1 MSHRPWITSLLF
13 VLAIV
18 GLAGGLTGCH
28 TAPIT
33 GRRQL
38 LVISE
43 PAELQMGLSAYQEVQ
58 RTERPSSNA
67 LAAEMVQRVGQRIAG
82 VSGRPD
88 YQWEFRLFAS
98 PEQNAFCLPGG
109 KVAVYEG
116 ILPVC
121 QNEAGLAVVMAH
133 EVAHALARHGGER
146 MSQRYVIDGTQ
157 SLGSYVIQGRWPEQH
172 AAIMKAYGLGTQY
185 GIVLPYS
192 RSHESEADHIGL
204 LLMARAGYDPSEAPR
219 FWSRFAHS
227 HGAAQPPEF
236 LSTHP
241 NDEHRAEALTKL
253 LPEASQLYLATSARF
268 GLGDPIPGVAA
279 VAAQSSGPRVANGP
293 ELR

>member
-1 MSHRPWITSLLF
+1 
-13 VLAIV
+13 
-18 GLAGGLTGCH
+18 
-28 TAPIT
+28 
-33 GRRQL
+33 
-38 LVISE
+38 
-43 PAELQMGLSAYQEVQ
+43 
-58 RTERPSSNA
+58 
-67 LAAEMVQRVGQRIAG
+67 MVQRVGQRIAA

-88 YQWEFRLFAS
+88 YQWEFKLFAS
-98 PEQNAFCLPGG
+98 PEQNALCLPGG

-116 ILPVC
+116 ILPIC
-121 QNEAGLAVVMAH
+121 QNEAGLAVVMSH

-157 SLGSYVIQGRWPEQH
+157 SLGSYVIEGRWPEQH

-219 FWSRFAHS
+219 FWTRFGQS
-227 HGAAQPPEF
+227 HAGSQPAEF

-241 NDEHRAEALTKL
+241 NDEHRAEALIKL
-253 LPEASQLYLATSARF
+253 MPEANQLYQAAVTRF
-268 GLGDPIPGVAA
+268 GLGEPIPGVAA
-279 VAAQSSGPRVANGP
+279 VAAQSSGPRVAIGP
-293 ELR
+293 EVR

>member
-1 MSHRPWITSLLF
+1 MTRCPGKTILILI
-13 VLAIV
+13 LAIV
-18 GLAGGLTGCH
+18 GMTGCR

-43 PAELQMGLSAYQEVQ
+43 PTELQMGLTAYQEVQ
-58 RTERPSSNA
+58 RTERPSSNTQ
-67 LAAEMVQRVGQRIAG
+67 AAAMVQRVGQRIAA

-88 YQWEFRLFAS
+88 YQWEFKLFAS

-116 ILPVC
+116 ILPIC
-121 QNEAGLAVVMAH
+121 QNEAGLAVVMSH

-157 SLGSYVIQGRWPEQH
+157 SLGSYVIEGRWPEQH

-219 FWSRFAHS
+219 FWTRFGQS
-227 HGAAQPPEF
+227 HAGSQPAEF

-241 NDEHRAEALTKL
+241 NDEHRAEALIKL
-253 LPEASQLYLATSARF
+253 MPEANQLYQAAVTRF
-268 GLGDPIPGVAA
+268 GLGEPIPGVAA
-279 VAAQSSGPRVANGP
+279 VAAQSSGPRVAIGP
-293 ELR
+293 EVR